1 MAEKVKQIV
10 CKYMTTNNKTLQK
23 IKHNRNFT
31 GKYQKKIE
39 LQTIDF
45 DIGKQIL

>member
-10 CKYMTTNNKTLQK
+10 CKYMTTNNKTFQK
-23 IKHNRNFT
+23 IKHNRTFT
-31 GKYQKKIE
+31 SKYQKKIE